1 MAFLDPIL
9 GEISFE
15 LPTTLRVLDRVP
27 SDKLDWTPHP
37 KSMTIGRLAW
47 HVANIPWRVQT
58 MLEAGDFDIVTAG
71 APPMPEDAKEFPPAL
86 QRNMDSVLAYLR
98 TQDDA
103 ALKSPFTLRMGEK
116 ILQQVPKISIVRSIL
131 LNHTYH
137 HRGQLAVYLRLLD
150 IPVPV
155 IYGRSADEGPS

>member
-15 LPTTLRVLDRVP
+15 LPTTLRVLERVP
-27 SDKLDWTPHP
+27 GDKLDWAPHA

-47 HVANIPWRVQT
+47 HIAGIPLRVQT
-58 MLEAGDFDIVTAG
+58 MLEAGDFDIVKAG
-71 APPMPEDAKEFPPAL
+71 APPMPADAKEFPPTL
-86 QRNMDSVLAYLR
+86 QRNMDSLLAYLR
-98 TQDDA
+98 SQDEA
-103 ALKSPFTLRMGEK
+103 TLKSQFTLRMGEK
-116 ILQQVPKISIVRSIL
+116 VLQQVPKIAIVRSIL
-131 LNHTYH
+131 LNHSYH
-137 HRGQLAVYLRLLD
+137 HRGQLSVYLRLLD